1 MSHRNSFLLIE
12 LFNGELHLTIKNNK
26 KFKQMKLIGIL
37 ILAFSI
43 TQCASVKMDNNH
55 PFKIE
60 SATYNHVTGG
70 VKGSY
75 NSTNLIIN
83 FTAKEAVDFQK
94 VYFQNKITNAV
105 IEQNGDKQYIAAR
118 YKTSSNDR
126 KDIILHADPKQ
137 EFGNTPNNPVEKFP
151 FELKE
156 NEAMIS
162 YAIGEKIH
170 YVKVENIVKKDKVF
184 MQ

>member
-1 MSHRNSFLLIE
+1 
-12 LFNGELHLTIKNNK
+12 
-26 KFKQMKLIGIL
+26 MKLIGIL
-37 ILAFSI
+37 ILALSF
-43 TQCASVKMDNNH
+43 TKCASVKMENNH

-60 SATYNHVTGG
+60 SASYSHVTGG

-83 FTAKEAVDFQK
+83 FTAEKPVNFQK
-94 VYFQNKITNAV
+94 VYFQNKITEAV
-105 IEQNGDKQYIAAR
+105 VEQHNDKQYIAAR

-126 KDIILHADPKQ
+126 KDIILHADPKK
-137 EFGNTPNNPVEKFP
+137 EFGNTPNVSEEKFP

-162 YAIGEKIH
+162 YIKGEETY

>member
-1 MSHRNSFLLIE
+1 
-12 LFNGELHLTIKNNK
+12 
-26 KFKQMKLIGIL
+26 MKLIGIL
-37 ILAFSI
+37 ILALSF
-43 TQCASVKMDNNH
+43 TKCASVKMENNH

-60 SATYNHVTGG
+60 SASYSHVTGG

-83 FTAKEAVDFQK
+83 FTAEKPVDFQK
-94 VYFQNKITNAV
+94 VYFQNRITKAIV
-105 IEQNGDKQYIAAR
+105 EQHNDKQYIAAR

-126 KDIILHADPKQ
+126 KDLILHADPKK
-137 EFGNTPNNPVEKFP
+137 EFGNTPNTPAEEFP

-162 YAIGEKIH
+162 YVIGEKTH
-170 YVKVENIVKKDKVF
+170 YVKIENIIKKDKVF

>member
-1 MSHRNSFLLIE
+1 
-12 LFNGELHLTIKNNK
+12 
-26 KFKQMKLIGIL
+26 MKLIGIL
-37 ILAFSI
+37 ILALSF
-43 TQCASVKMDNNH
+43 TKCASVKMENNH

-60 SATYNHVTGG
+60 SASYSHVTGG

-83 FTAKEAVDFQK
+83 FTAEKPVNFQK
-94 VYFQNKITNAV
+94 VYFQNKITEAV
-105 IEQNGDKQYIAAR
+105 VEQHNDKQYIAAR

-126 KDIILHADPKQ
+126 KDIILHADPKK
-137 EFGNTPNNPVEKFP
+137 EFGNTPNTPTEEFP

-162 YAIGEKIH
+162 YIKGEETC

>member
-1 MSHRNSFLLIE
+1 
-12 LFNGELHLTIKNNK
+12 
-26 KFKQMKLIGIL
+26 MKLIGFL
-37 ILAFSI
+37 ILAFSL
-43 TQCASVKMDNNH
+43 TQCASVKKEDIP
-55 PFKIE
+55 PFKVE
-60 SATYNHVTGG
+60 SATYSHVTGG

-94 VYFQNKITNAV
+94 VYFQNRITNAV
-105 IEQNGDKQYIAAR
+105 VEQKGDKQYIAAR

-137 EFGNTPNNPVEKFP
+137 EFGNTPTEKFP

-162 YAIGEKIH
+162 YAIGEKVH
-170 YVKVENIVKKDKVF
+170 YVKVENIIKKDKIF
-184 MQ
+184 ME